1 MNTGT
6 SKFLKRDQ
14 NTPCGW
20 LSRRAPIGRF
30 CLISWELGLKISRW
44 GPQFHIPSALP
55 EQNIELHDPLKHVRS
70 MHSLLDLQWFMW
82 ATHCNNLMQPA
93 ACLSQRTLHSKCLAC
108 WEWPMWKWWCHFLI
122 SFTSE
127 ALGCS
132 RWPVRSLGLPIRAP
146 ITSKCWVLR
155 LWFCVLSMSETLES
169 CFAFTAGMVLL
180 QPLALHIWELSS
192 VTGLQHWGRFPLKW
206 ADQSIQSIPKLLHFA
221 PNSDNSASE
230 GLSMWRSL
238 LGYVHKRYASQ
249 IFHGSLGEC
258 WGLRQRYWVGPPH
271 GRQKNWRIGLG
282 RLTL

>member
-127 ALGCS
+127 TLGCS
-132 RWPVRSLGLPIRAP
+132 RWPVRSLDLPIRAP

-221 PNSDNSASE
+221 P
-230 GLSMWRSL
+230 LC
-238 LGYVHKRYASQ
+238 SQ
-249 IFHGSLGEC
+249 F
-258 WGLRQRYWVGPPH
+258 W
-271 GRQKNWRIGLG
+271 
-282 RLTL
+282 